1 MKTNKSTYGNNL
13 DYGLNAN
20 INTLVNKETISRYL
34 LNGSY
39 AKPGTK
45 HFLKGFKYNNIQSFD
60 VSRMGVSS
68 LDDIED
74 YLRKNVRK
82 ILKKE
87 KKISLLL
94 TSGLDSYLLYLILK
108 SESNGFKSN
117 NQISFLTGRF
127 DSPYDEYEVLK
138 SKNNNIE
145 IDKKCHK
152 ITSPI
157 EMIQLL
163 RQAVIASNQPVN
175 GLVASAVFKAIS
187 LAIQKNS
194 IPVLGTGETIFFTS
208 SFNFIKEVNQSET
221 RNYSADKT
229 IQTLCD
235 YLTDEGLRLA
245 QKGQQDLIK
254 NDKKIFDYSGELEEF
269 IHNQQF
275 YIDAPRVDYEV
286 SSYCKFFNFKAL
298 TPLRDQKLLELFIR
312 LPSNEQHD
320 GNPKTVIRNLIKRI
334 EDSDD
339 YVDGP
344 NLKMTSPQREC
355 LRNSFK
361 DGGFSELVKYY
372 IENSRLSEMNI
383 VDKDKIN
390 LAYKKYVN
398 DYDEAF
404 NNNSF
409 RELSSYNIWKFFI
422 TEFWLDIIAGN
433 KIDVR
438 EFL

>member
-1 MKTNKSTYGNNL
+1 MKTNKSIYENIL

-20 INTLVNKETISRYL
+20 IDTLVNKETISRYL

-45 HFLKGFKYNNIQSFD
+45 HFLNGFKYNNIQRFN
-60 VSRMGVSS
+60 VPRMGTSS
-68 LDDIED
+68 LDEIENH
-74 YLRKNVRK
+74 LRKNVRE

-94 TSGLDSYLLYLILK
+94 TSGLDSYLLYLIIK
-108 SESNGFKSN
+108 SESNDFKSD

-127 DSPYDEYEVLK
+127 DSPYDEHEVLR
-138 SKNNNIE
+138 SKNKNIE
-145 IDKKCHK
+145 INNKCHRIK
-152 ITSPI
+152 DPI

-163 RQAVIASNQPVN
+163 RQAVIATNQPVN
-175 GLVASAVFKAIS
+175 GLVAIAFFKAIS
-187 LAIQKNS
+187 LASQIKS
-194 IPVLGTGETIFFTS
+194 IPILGTGETIFFTS
-208 SFNFIKEVNQSET
+208 SFKFIKEVNESET
-221 RNYSADKT
+221 RSYASDKT
-229 IQTLCD
+229 ILKPCD
-235 YLTDEGLRLA
+235 YLTDEGLKLA
-245 QKGQQDLIK
+245 QIGQQDLIE
-254 NDKKIFDYSGELEEF
+254 NNKKIFDYSGELEEF
-269 IHNQQF
+269 IHDQQF

-286 SSYCKFFNFKAL
+286 SSYCKLFNFKAL
-298 TPLRDQKLLELFIR
+298 TPFRDQKLLELFVR

-334 EDSDD
+334 EGSND

-344 NLKMTSPQREC
+344 NLKMNSPQREC
-355 LRNSFK
+355 LRKNFK
-361 DGGFSELVKYY
+361 DGGFSELVEYY

-383 VDKDKIN
+383 VEKDKIN

-398 DYDEAF
+398 DYDQAL

-409 RELSSYNIWKFFI
+409 KALSSYNIWKFFI

-433 KIDVR
+433 KIDMR